1 MDPATLHNVRL
12 VLIAVALTAVAA
24 SFVEAAILLG
34 AKRAYDWRESAASFG
49 VAVGRELTNLLP
61 LSIALP
67 GSFWLYQHRIWTP
80 PLDSVWSWALLF
92 LGIEFFYY
100 WFHRGSHRVRWF
112 WATHAVHHSSNSL
125 NFSSAY
131 RLGWASRIGG
141 SPLLLLPLARLRHPP
156 GLIAAAFSIHPLYH
170 LLIHP
175 ARDSPP

>member
-1 MDPATLHNVRL
+1 MDAATLHNVRL
-12 VLIAVALTAVAA
+12 VLIAVGLIAVAA
-24 SFVEAAILLG
+24 SFVEAAIRLA

-100 WFHRGSHRVRWF
+100 WFHRTSHRVRWF
-112 WATHAVHHSSNSL
+112 SATHAVHHSSNSL

-131 RLGWASRIGG
+131 RLGWTSRIGR
-141 SPLLLLPLARLRHPP
+141 LLLLFLPLARLRYPP
-156 GLIAAAFSIHPLYH
+156 PPIAPAFTTQLPY
-170 LLIHP
+170 P
-175 ARDSPP
+175 FCVPPTRLPRP